1 MSACAYG
8 RSQLVIADTEGS
20 LYFVNRHL
28 ELMCFKAYELS
39 VSHLFQMKQHNILV
53 SIGVSKKILISVLS
67 FFSAQILVTGS
78 IDIFSFSE
86 RELMF
91 TFAIYRRPSICL
103 ACRLSVCLSVTF
115 MHPTQPIEIFSNVSA
130 PFNTLVT

>member
-8 RSQLVIADTEGS
+8 RGQLVVADTEGS

-53 SIGVSKKILISVLS
+53 SIGVSKTDVK
-67 FFSAQILVTGS
+67 FC
-78 IDIFSFSE
+78 IF
-86 RELMF
+86 
-91 TFAIYRRPSICL
+91 
-103 ACRLSVCLSVTF
+103 
-115 MHPTQPIEIFSNVSA
+115 
-130 PFNTLVT
+130 